1 MYTGRPGDACLLG
14 VWVLCRCPKQWG
26 APLLSRGAPV
36 VTLTAGMVRLSVCL
50 LNADPGWFHLA
61 VGKGHHSRAAG
72 QLLTLTLA
80 KG

>member
-1 MYTGRPGDACLLG
+1 MYTGRPGDPCLLG
-14 VWVLCRCPKQWG
+14 GCVICRCPKQWG

-50 LNADPGWFHLA
+50 LSADSGCFHLA
-61 VGKGHHSRAAG
+61 VNQGYSRAAG

>member
-1 MYTGRPGDACLLG
+1 MYTGRPGDPCLLG
-14 VWVLCRCPKQWG
+14 GWVLCRCPKQLG

-50 LNADPGWFHLA
+50 LSADPGLFCLA
-61 VGKGHHSRAAG
+61 VDQGHYSCATG